1 MKHKEAV
8 RLVKEKLPEKRY
20 KHSKRVAETAEQMA
34 KIFEGN
40 ADKCYLAGMLHDYSK
55 YDELSDMYQYVT
67 EYELDPNLL
76 SFKSEVLHGPVAAV
90 RMREEF
96 GVDDEEIFQAITN
109 HTSGRA
115 QMMLNEKI
123 IFVADYIEPKR
134 SQPGV
139 DYIRDIVFEKQD
151 LDFAVYE
158 ITKANILHLVAKDRP
173 VYMRTVDCLNYYN
186 MVKRC
191 RVKSFCS

>member
-1 MKHKEAV
+1 RSH
-8 RLVKEKLPEKRY
+8 RSLPTRR
-20 KHSKRVAETAEQMA
+20 SS
-34 KIFEGN
+34 
-40 ADKCYLAGMLHDYSK
+40 DLMLHDYSK

-115 QMMLNEKI
+115 QMMLTEKI

-134 SQPGV
+134 SQPGSNEM
-139 DYIRDIVFEKQD
+139 RDTVLEKHD
-151 LDFAVYE
+151 LDIAVYE
-158 ITKANILHLVAKDRP
+158 STKANMLQLVAKDRP
-173 VYMRTVDCLNYYN
+173 VYMRTLDCMN
-186 MVKRC
+186 
-191 RVKSFCS
+191 

>member
-186 MVKRC
+186 MVKE
-191 RVKSFCS
+191 

>member
-76 SFKSEVLHGPVAAV
+76 RSEERRVGK
-90 RMREEF
+90 E
-96 GVDDEEIFQAITN
+96 
-109 HTSGRA
+109 GRC
-115 QMMLNEKI
+115 
-123 IFVADYIEPKR
+123 
-134 SQPGV
+134 G
-139 DYIRDIVFEKQD
+139 
-151 LDFAVYE
+151 
-158 ITKANILHLVAKDRP
+158 LVAKQEKRRRDRD
-173 VYMRTVDCLNYYN
+173 TEN
-186 MVKRC
+186 K
-191 RVKSFCS
+191 